1 MGVQAVVTKPWMK
14 ASNVVFAES
23 QITYLNSNFQAYVFC
38 RFWMKGLI
46 PDDVS
51 LDNHHE
57 VVVRMKKVGELL
69 WNIMRIMMSANTAAA
84 HCLN

>member
-1 MGVQAVVTKPWMK
+1 
-14 ASNVVFAES
+14 
-23 QITYLNSNFQAYVFC
+23 
-38 RFWMKGLI
+38 MKGLI

-57 VVVRMKKVGELL
+57 VVVRMKKVGKLL
-69 WNIMRIMMSANTAAA
+69 WNTMRIMMSANTAAS